1 MKTIICA
8 EFNQE
13 SNRYAKGLSGVKEYS
28 DRRYMF
34 DEEAVRKTYMGT
46 KTEMGGFFDV
56 LDQEPECRLV
66 PVLGLCA
73 SPGPVTVQVVWQQV
87 HDALLQAIDAEPSV
101 DGILLA
107 LHGAMVTEKMEDGE
121 GVLLQAIRQKVGP
134 QVPIIAS
141 LDLHAN
147 MTKLMMENATAFF
160 PCDYY
165 PHTDAYEAA
174 L

>member
-73 SPGPVTVQVVWQQV
+73 SPGPVTAQVVWQQV